1 MVKNIILKIIIL
13 MVIFQTTFI
22 PVSNASYW
30 DEIINGG
37 DKFLKEGAENQIV
50 KEYVDDGK
58 GNITEKDLYKDG
70 KPVYILNKDE
80 MKEAVNRIYSVLF
93 ILGVAL
99 SVIIGA
105 VTGIK
110 FMTGS
115 AEEQARIK
123 EMIMPYIVG
132 CIVVFGSFGIWKI
145 IIELGT
151 KVFD

>member
-13 MVIFQTTFI
+13 MLIFQTTFI

-30 DEIINGG
+30 DEIINQGNE
-37 DKFLKEGAENQIV
+37 FLKQGAENQTVIV
-50 KEYVDDGK
+50 TEDDGK
-58 GNITEKDLYKDG
+58 GNIIKYPLEENG
-70 KPVYILNKDE
+70 NPVYILNKDE
-80 MKEAVNRIYSVLF
+80 MKEAVNRVYSVLF

-115 AEEQARIK
+115 VEEQARIK

-132 CIVVFGSFGIWKI
+132 CIVVFGAFGIWKI

-151 KVFD
+151 NVFD